1 MLGRRFDGNACVEIF
16 TRTSIDN
23 NTNGSSSRFHRKKFH
38 FGVGISLFPMKIFL
52 LSDETWSRSKRKQNT
67 QLDPARGML
76 DPVNVH
82 VKLMSCCD
90 EKIFNDKTNQVL
102 TTTESFPPLTMLALC
117 EWIWIVQR
125 ILDDFELQVDEYER
139 RFGPSDRSEFD
150 GEFIVPAEVRNR
162 MNSSKGSLRIHG
174 GLLTISRSRTL
185 LSLSSG
191 GRSSIHSS
199 TPDLSRSVPNTP
211 GSNHKLSLTSSYDS
225 VLEENEDDG
234 VMIIKKGKG
243 KDKKKNG
250 KSYHSSVQ
258 HIFANNTNSSHMRR
272 KSEDLL
278 ESRAST
284 SSSNASMMVVQKQQ
298 NHVRQ
303 SSDQAFRLIPRVKKS
318 GFMDGF
324 MNRSNGQSANV
335 RETTNF
341 TASTSKSTAAL
352 NTATVI
358 EHDTSP
364 NQWGQVRGS
373 NSFAADL
380 NISSLSTYSIPRVSL
395 SQHRMPL
402 NETSNTHQGAP
413 RKSLPE
419 NRVASTFIMRH
430 DSGDSAA

>member
-1 MLGRRFDGNACVEIF
+1 
-16 TRTSIDN
+16 
-23 NTNGSSSRFHRKKFH
+23 
-38 FGVGISLFPMKIFL
+38 
-52 LSDETWSRSKRKQNT
+52 
-67 QLDPARGML
+67 
-76 DPVNVH
+76 
-82 VKLMSCCD
+82 
-90 EKIFNDKTNQVL
+90 
-102 TTTESFPPLTMLALC
+102 MLALF

-125 ILDDFELQVDEYER
+125 ILDDFEQQVDEYER

-191 GRSSIHSS
+191 GKSSIHSS

-250 KSYHSSVQ
+250 KSSVQ
-258 HIFANNTNSSHMRR
+258 HIFASNTNSSHMRR

-278 ESRAST
+278 ESRTST
-284 SSSNASMMVVQKQQ
+284 SSSNASMMAVQKQQ
-298 NHVRQ
+298 QHVRQ
-303 SSDQAFRLIPRVKKS
+303 SSDQAYRLIPRIKKS
-318 GFMDGF
+318 GFIDGL
-324 MNRSNGQSANV
+324 MNRSNSQSVNV
-335 RETTNF
+335 KEKTNF
-341 TASTSKSTAAL
+341 SASTSRSTAAL
-352 NTATVI
+352 DTETMI
-358 EHDTSP
+358 EHDISP
-364 NQWGQVRGS
+364 TQWGHVRGS

-395 SQHRMPL
+395 SHHRIPL
-402 NETSNTHQGAP
+402 NDTPNNAHQGAS

-419 NRVASTFIMRH
+419 NRIASTLIMRH
-430 DSGDSAA
+430 DNGDSAA